1 MSNKNFYDLSPKI
14 KASFLGKLNDYYC
27 TEKKHTVL
35 IIPFF
40 GLLHPISNEPRPIL
54 NHVDLNILNIMKN
67 QFKDVIVYPGD
78 NKYISVYNLSINEEI
93 ENFAKQQY
101 YLSSIVNRP
110 TSFSNDSKWYEN
122 IKDNLDSEIVLPY
135 STAFDIENIDQL
147 ISYVRN
153 FCIEA
158 SKTDKLTKICLI
170 CPLSYISEMNN
181 ENYNKI
187 KNCISSINGT
197 LYFAQNQADTY
208 MYNNGQFYLYDERYE
223 EKFINSIQDFAKTY
237 SAKVS
242 KEAKKVLKADELCE
256 LILNGQFGNS
266 ENEIIERIEQID
278 VDRLYESA
286 NLTIDKQIK
295 KRK

>member
-1 MSNKNFYDLSPKI
+1 MSNKNFYDLSPKV
-14 KASFLGKLNDYYC
+14 KAVLLGKLNDYYC
-27 TEKKHTVL
+27 TEKEHTVL

-54 NHVDLNILNIMKN
+54 NHVDLNIINIMKK

-78 NKYISVYNLSINEEI
+78 NKYFSSYNLSLTEEI
-93 ENFAKQQY
+93 ESFAKQQY
-101 YLSSIVNRP
+101 YLSNMVNRP
-110 TSFSNDSKWYEN
+110 TSFSSNSKWYEN
-122 IKDNLDSEIVLPY
+122 IINNVDSEIVLPY
-135 STAFDIENIDQL
+135 NTAFEIKDINQL
-147 ISYVRN
+147 ISYVESVYK
-153 FCIEA
+153 EA

-237 SAKVS
+237 IAKVS
-242 KEAKKVLKADELCE
+242 KEAKKVLKTDELCE

-286 NLTIDKQIK
+286 NLTIDKQVK

>member
-1 MSNKNFYDLSPKI
+1 MTNKKLYDLSTKV
-14 KASFLGKLNDYYC
+14 KLSLLGKLNDYYC
-27 TEKKHTVL
+27 TEKEHTIL

-54 NHVDLNILNIMKN
+54 NHVDLNIINIMKK
-67 QFKDVIVYPGD
+67 QFKDVIVYSGD
-78 NKYISVYNLSINEEI
+78 NKYFSSYNLSLTEEI
-93 ENFAKQQY
+93 ESFAKQQY
-101 YLSSIVNRP
+101 YLSNMVNRS
-110 TSFSNDSKWYEN
+110 TSFSAYSKWYEN

-135 STAFDIENIDQL
+135 NTAFEIKDINQL
-147 ISYVRN
+147 ISYVESVYK
-153 FCIEA
+153 EA

-187 KNCISSINGT
+187 KNCISSINGL

-208 MYNNGQFYLYDERYE
+208 MYNNGQFYIFDDRYE

-242 KEAKKVLKADELCE
+242 KEAKNVLKADELCE

-286 NLTIDKQIK
+286 NLTIDKQVK

>member
-1 MSNKNFYDLSPKI
+1 MSNKNFYDLSPKV
-14 KASFLGKLNDYYC
+14 KLSLLGKLNDYYC
-27 TEKKHTVL
+27 TEKEHTIL

-54 NHVDLNILNIMKN
+54 NHVDLNILNIMKK

-78 NKYISVYNLSINEEI
+78 NEYFSSYNLSLTEEI
-93 ENFAKQQY
+93 ESFAKQQY
-101 YLSSIVNRP
+101 YLSNMVNRS
-110 TSFSNDSKWYEN
+110 TSFSVYSKWYEN

-135 STAFDIENIDQL
+135 NTAFEIEDINQL
-147 ISYVRN
+147 ISYVEKVCRD
-153 FCIEA
+153 A

-170 CPLSYISEMNN
+170 CPLSYISEMNK

-223 EKFINSIQDFAKTY
+223 EKFINSIQDFAKIY

-242 KEAKKVLKADELCE
+242 KEAKKVLKVDELCE
-256 LILNGQFGNS
+256 LILNGEFGS
-266 ENEIIERIEQID
+266 RENEIIERIEQID

-286 NLTIDKQIK
+286 NLTIDKQVK
-295 KRK
+295 KRT